1 VAIAIIIIIVCAFDP
16 VAIPPIAVVI
26 AVAILAVEN
35 IRERGLTSWGGG
47 MLNND
52 DVRRWMG
59 GVGWRGGPDSRLNI
73 GKMWQEIW
81 QRKRKIWQQEKL
93 LPFL

>member
-1 VAIAIIIIIVCAFDP
+1 VAIAIVIIIVCTFDP

-26 AVAILAVEN
+26 AVAIVAMEN
-35 IRERGLTSWGGG
+35 IRERGLTSWGRG

-52 DVRRWMG
+52 DIRRWMG
-59 GVGWRGGPDSRLNI
+59 GVGWRGGPASRLNI

-93 LPFL
+93 LRFL

>member
-1 VAIAIIIIIVCAFDP
+1 VAIAIVIIIVCAFDP

-26 AVAILAVEN
+26 AVAIVAMEN

-52 DVRRWMG
+52 DV
-59 GVGWRGGPDSRLNI
+59 WR
-73 GKMWQEIW
+73 
-81 QRKRKIWQQEKL
+81 
-93 LPFL
+93 

>member
-1 VAIAIIIIIVCAFDP
+1 MAIAIVIIIVYAFDP

-26 AVAILAVEN
+26 SVAIIAMEN

-52 DVRRWMG
+52 DV
-59 GVGWRGGPDSRLNI
+59 WR
-73 GKMWQEIW
+73 
-81 QRKRKIWQQEKL
+81 
-93 LPFL
+93 

>member
-1 VAIAIIIIIVCAFDP
+1 MAIAIVIIIVYAFNP

-26 AVAILAVEN
+26 AIAIIAVEN

-52 DVRRWMG
+52 DV
-59 GVGWRGGPDSRLNI
+59 WR
-73 GKMWQEIW
+73 
-81 QRKRKIWQQEKL
+81 
-93 LPFL
+93 